1 MTKSVR
7 AVAFEGGIR
16 LRLFDNIRA
25 RRQQNKA
32 RDKPVEDKQPEKLD
46 YGVMSSARRTR
57 ADYTL
62 TTSEAIYAAVSRI
75 SNTIAAL
82 PIHLYKGQ
90 ELQKDHDLEK
100 LIAYAPNP
108 CMTPFIFR
116 QTMEAARNT
125 EGSAYA
131 LLVPDMNGRTVRL
144 DVLDSTRVTPMRDI
158 ETREI
163 WYSML
168 FDDGRTATVHNSSVI
183 VLRHM
188 SANGEKGIRPVD
200 VLRGTL
206 NYDKDIKE
214 FSTRQL
220 EGVNSGVV
228 LNIPGT
234 GLNEPRK
241 KQIIKQFLDAYRDS
255 GGRLVV
261 LEGGVT
267 ATTLTQSPVDAKVLD
282 VERITRNRVAT
293 VYNIPPHMLGDYSD
307 TSYATAE
314 QSMLE
319 YLQMTISPIVVQWEN
334 ELNRKLLTWEMQ
346 QQGYAFRFTL
356 ADLWRADV
364 KTMGEVRQ
372 MGIRS
377 GWLKPNEVRIEEGRP
392 ADPDGDTLMISRDM
406 VPLSVAKQATAE
418 TLKTVTTQERR

>member
-1 MTKSVR
+1 MRIFDK
-7 AVAFEGGIR
+7 IR
-16 LRLFDNIRA
+16 PQRH
-25 RRQQNKA
+25 QNKA
-32 RDKPVEDKQPEKLD
+32 RDKPENPD
-46 YGVMSSARRTR
+46 YGVMNSARRTR
-57 ADYTL
+57 ADYVL
-62 TTSEAIYAAVSRI
+62 TGSEAIYAAVSRI

-90 ELQKDHDLEK
+90 QLQADHELER

-108 CMTPFIFR
+108 CMTPFVFR
-116 QTMEAARNT
+116 QSMEASRNT
-125 EGSAYA
+125 EGTAYA
-131 LLVPDMNGRTVRL
+131 LMVPDETGRTVRL
-144 DVLDSTRVTPMRDI
+144 DVLDAARVAPMRDV
-158 ETREI
+158 ETLEM
-163 WYSML
+163 WYQL
-168 FDDGRTATVHNSSVI
+168 LLENGKTLTVHNSSII

-188 SANGEKGIRPVD
+188 SANGERGIKPVD
-200 VLRGTL
+200 VLKGTL
-206 NYDKDIKE
+206 DYDRDIKE
-214 FSTRQL
+214 FSARQL

-234 GLNEPRK
+234 GLNEQRK
-241 KQIIKQFLDAYRDS
+241 KTIIKQFLDAYRDS

-334 ELNRKLLTWEMQ
+334 ELNRKLLTWDMLRE
-346 QQGYAFRFTL
+346 GYAFRFTL
-356 ADLWRADV
+356 ADLWRADL

-372 MGIRS
+372 MGVRS
-377 GWLKPNEVRIEEGRP
+377 GWIKPNEVRVEDGRP
-392 ADPDGDTLMISRDM
+392 PDPDGDTLMISRDM
-406 VPLSVAKQATAE
+406 VPLAVAKQATAE
-418 TLKTVTTQERR
+418 TIGAVSTTNQERR

>member
-1 MTKSVR
+1 MR
-7 AVAFEGGIR
+7 FFEQMR
-16 LRLFDNIRA
+16 LQRH
-25 RRQQNKA
+25 QNKA
-32 RDKPVEDKQPEKLD
+32 RDKPDKPD
-46 YGVMSSARRTR
+46 YGVMNSARRTH
-57 ADYTL
+57 ADYVL
-62 TTSEAIYAAVSRI
+62 TGSEAIYAAVSRI

-90 ELQKDHDLEK
+90 ELQEDHELER

-108 CMTPFIFR
+108 CMTPFTFR
-116 QTMEAARNT
+116 QSMEASRNT
-125 EGSAYA
+125 EGTAYA
-131 LLVPDMNGRTVRL
+131 LMVPDETGRTVRL
-144 DVLDSTRVTPMRDI
+144 DVLDAARVTPMRDV
-158 ETREI
+158 ETLEM
-163 WYSML
+163 WYQLML
-168 FDDGRTATVHNSSVI
+168 DNGKTITVHNSSII

-188 SANGEKGIRPVD
+188 SANGERGIKPVD

-206 NYDKDIKE
+206 NYDRAIKE
-214 FSTRQL
+214 FSARQL

-234 GLNEPRK
+234 GLGEGRK
-241 KQIIKQFLDAYRDS
+241 KTIIKQFLDAYRES

-334 ELNRKLLTWEMQ
+334 ELNRKLLTWDMLRE
-346 QQGYAFRFTL
+346 GYAFRFTL

-377 GWLKPNEVRIEEGRP
+377 GWIKPNEVRIEDGRP
-392 ADPDGDTLMISRDM
+392 PDPAGNTLLVSRDM
-406 VPLSVAKQATAE
+406 VPLSAVLNTD
-418 TLKTVTTQERR
+418 LMNTTN

>member
-1 MTKSVR
+1 MRIFDK
-7 AVAFEGGIR
+7 IR
-16 LRLFDNIRA
+16 PQ
-25 RRQQNKA
+25 RRQNKA
-32 RDKPVEDKQPEKLD
+32 RDKPENPD
-46 YGVMSSARRTR
+46 YGVMNSARRTR
-57 ADYTL
+57 ADYVL
-62 TTSEAIYAAVSRI
+62 TGSEAIYAAVSRI

-90 ELQKDHDLEK
+90 ELQKDHDLER

-108 CMTPFIFR
+108 CMTPFVFR
-116 QTMEAARNT
+116 QSMEASRNT
-125 EGSAYA
+125 EGTAYA
-131 LLVPDMNGRTVRL
+131 LMVPDETGRTVRL
-144 DVLDSTRVTPMRDI
+144 DVLDAARVAPMRDV
-158 ETREI
+158 ETLEM
-163 WYSML
+163 WYQL
-168 FDDGRTATVHNSSVI
+168 LLENGKTLTVHNSSII

-188 SANGEKGIRPVD
+188 SANGERGIKPVD
-200 VLRGTL
+200 VLKGTL
-206 NYDKDIKE
+206 DYDRDIKE
-214 FSTRQL
+214 FSARQL

-234 GLNEPRK
+234 GLNEQRK
-241 KQIIKQFLDAYRDS
+241 KTIIKQFLDAYRDS

-334 ELNRKLLTWEMQ
+334 ELNRKLLTWDMLRE
-346 QQGYAFRFTL
+346 GYAFRFTL
-356 ADLWRADV
+356 ADLWRADL

-372 MGIRS
+372 MGVRS
-377 GWLKPNEVRIEEGRP
+377 GWIKPNEVRVEDGRP
-392 ADPDGDTLMISRDM
+392 PDPDGDTLMISRDM
-406 VPLSVAKQATAE
+406 VPLALAKQATAE
-418 TLKTVTTQERR
+418 TIGAVSTTNQERR

>member
-1 MTKSVR
+1 MRIFDK
-7 AVAFEGGIR
+7 IR
-16 LRLFDNIRA
+16 PQ
-25 RRQQNKA
+25 RRQNKA
-32 RDKPVEDKQPEKLD
+32 RDKPENPD
-46 YGVMSSARRTR
+46 YGVMNSARRTR
-57 ADYTL
+57 ADYVL
-62 TTSEAIYAAVSRI
+62 TGSEAIYAAVSRI

-90 ELQKDHDLEK
+90 ELQKDHDLER

-108 CMTPFIFR
+108 CMTPFVFR
-116 QTMEAARNT
+116 QSMEASRNT
-125 EGSAYA
+125 EGTAYA
-131 LLVPDMNGRTVRL
+131 LMVPNETGRTVRL
-144 DVLDSTRVTPMRDI
+144 DVLDAARVAPMRDV
-158 ETREI
+158 ETLEM
-163 WYSML
+163 WYQL
-168 FDDGRTATVHNSSVI
+168 LLENGKTLTVHNSSII

-188 SANGEKGIRPVD
+188 SANGERGIKPVD
-200 VLRGTL
+200 VLKGTL
-206 NYDKDIKE
+206 DYDRDIKE
-214 FSTRQL
+214 FSARQL

-234 GLNEPRK
+234 GLNEQRK
-241 KQIIKQFLDAYRDS
+241 KTIIKQFLDAYRDS

-334 ELNRKLLTWEMQ
+334 ELNRKLLTWDMLRE
-346 QQGYAFRFTL
+346 GYAFRFTL
-356 ADLWRADV
+356 ADLWRADL

-372 MGIRS
+372 MGVRS
-377 GWLKPNEVRIEEGRP
+377 GWIKPNEVRVEDGRP
-392 ADPDGDTLMISRDM
+392 PDPDGDTLMISRDM
-406 VPLSVAKQATAE
+406 VPLAVAKQATAE
-418 TLKTVTTQERR
+418 TIGAVSTTNQERR

>member
-1 MTKSVR
+1 LRIFDK
-7 AVAFEGGIR
+7 IR
-16 LRLFDNIRA
+16 PQ
-25 RRQQNKA
+25 RRQNKA
-32 RDKPVEDKQPEKLD
+32 RDKPENPD
-46 YGVMSSARRTR
+46 YGVMNSARRTR
-57 ADYTL
+57 ADYVL
-62 TTSEAIYAAVSRI
+62 TGSEAIYAAVSRI

-90 ELQKDHDLEK
+90 ELQKDHDLER

-108 CMTPFIFR
+108 CMTPFVFR
-116 QTMEAARNT
+116 QSMEASRNT
-125 EGSAYA
+125 EGTAYA
-131 LLVPDMNGRTVRL
+131 LMVPNETGRTVRL
-144 DVLDSTRVTPMRDI
+144 DVLDAARVAPMRDV
-158 ETREI
+158 ETLEM
-163 WYSML
+163 WYQL
-168 FDDGRTATVHNSSVI
+168 LLENGKTLTVHNSSII

-188 SANGEKGIRPVD
+188 SANGERGIKPVD
-200 VLRGTL
+200 VLKGTL
-206 NYDKDIKE
+206 DYDRDIKE
-214 FSTRQL
+214 FSARQL

-234 GLNEPRK
+234 GLNEQRK
-241 KQIIKQFLDAYRDS
+241 KTIIKQFLDAYRDS

-334 ELNRKLLTWEMQ
+334 ELNRKLLTWDMLRE
-346 QQGYAFRFTL
+346 GYAFRFTL
-356 ADLWRADV
+356 ADLWRADL

-372 MGIRS
+372 MGVRS
-377 GWLKPNEVRIEEGRP
+377 GWIKPNEVRVEDGRP
-392 ADPDGDTLMISRDM
+392 PDPDGDTLMISRDM
-406 VPLSVAKQATAE
+406 VPLAVAKQATAE
-418 TLKTVTTQERR
+418 TIGAVSTTNQERR